1 MHETV
6 PYGEGNAVHLDNA
19 GVETVRGAVRRRR
32 VRGRGLVEREERRL
46 IDLLV
51 LRHEVHK
58 VLVDRPIQ
66 EHQGIDVQAE
76 QEKVMLEGW
85 TFRRAHGFAVE
96 WGEIEEMN

>member
-1 MHETV
+1 M
-6 PYGEGNAVHLDNA
+6 
-19 GVETVRGAVRRRR
+19 
-32 VRGRGLVEREERRL
+32 VEREERRL

-96 WGEIEEMN
+96 WGEIEEMNGTARENEVRLVRDAERMQAGYA

>member
-1 MHETV
+1 M
-6 PYGEGNAVHLDNA
+6 
-19 GVETVRGAVRRRR
+19 
-32 VRGRGLVEREERRL
+32 VEREERRL

-76 QEKVMLEGW
+76 HEKVMLEGW
-85 TFRRAHGFAVE
+85 AFRCAHGFAVE
-96 WGEIEEMN
+96 GCEIEEMNGTARENEVRLVRDAERMQAGYA